1 MIKLKENFVI
11 DNNGNRIGVFL
22 DIKEYQKLLEMLE
35 ELESIRIYDE
45 IKETNDEAVPFE
57 DAVIAIENKR
67 K

>member
-1 MIKLKENFVI
+1 
-11 DNNGNRIGVFL
+11 
-22 DIKEYQKLLEMLE
+22 MLE

-67 K
+67 KWIILFTSSKEHKR